1 MEWLGGLNSVDRLA
15 IVSLVQHVPRYTL
28 ATLDLVRDERRCC
41 MTPAQRLISHKV
53 LLVDDDDAVREMMT
67 VTLERKGFAV
77 VAATNVTE
85 ALKLITIESFDV
97 LITDLHMPNP
107 SDGFA
112 VITAMRHIQPKA
124 LTLLVSGHPDVK
136 SAMDAILLE
145 ADEIIVK
152 PFETKA
158 LADLVQDKLVTR
170 KLSAPTPKER
180 VAAILQRCSSL
191 IVEDWLTRVNK
202 SKELSL
208 VRLSDQERTGYL
220 PKLIDDLI
228 LRLRSP
234 HITVQEGDS
243 IRSAAAVAHG
253 KMRRS
258 QGYTSAM
265 LVHDSRILQVTL
277 FGTLQNNLSA
287 LDFSLLLPDVM
298 TIADEVDSQL
308 TQAMEGYTS
317 VVGTTAAA

>member
-1 MEWLGGLNSVDRLA
+1 MS
-15 IVSLVQHVPRYTL
+15 PT
-28 ATLDLVRDERRCC
+28 ERRI
-41 MTPAQRLISHKV
+41 AHKV
-53 LLVDDDDAVREMMT
+53 LLVDDDDAIREMMT
-67 VTLERKGFAV
+67 ATLEHKAFEV
-77 VAATNVTE
+77 VAAANVTE
-85 ALKLITIESFDV
+85 ALKLITTESFDV

-124 LTLLVSGHPDVK
+124 LTLLVSGYPDVK

-152 PFETKA
+152 PVETKK
-158 LADLVQDKLVTR
+158 LADLVHDKLLTR
-170 KLSAPTPKER
+170 KLAVPTPKER
-180 VAAILQRCSSL
+180 VAEILLRSKGH
-191 IVEDWLTRVNK
+191 IVEDWLARVKKNTET
-202 SKELSL
+202 SR
-208 VRLSDQERTGYL
+208 VALSDQELTGYL
-220 PKLIDDLI
+220 PRLIDDLV

-243 IRSAAAVAHG
+243 IGSAAAVAHG
-253 KMRRS
+253 KLRRS

-265 LVHDSRILQVTL
+265 LVQDSRILQVTL
-277 FGTLQNNLSA
+277 FGTLQKNLGA

-308 TQAMEGYTS
+308 TQAMEGYMDVT
-317 VVGTTAAA
+317 GQAAAA

>member
-1 MEWLGGLNSVDRLA
+1 
-15 IVSLVQHVPRYTL
+15 
-28 ATLDLVRDERRCC
+28 
-41 MTPAQRLISHKV
+41 MTPTEPRVVHKV
-53 LLVDDDDAVREMMT
+53 LLVDDDDAIRTMMSL
-67 VTLERKGFAV
+67 TLEHKGFDV
-77 VAATNVTE
+77 VSAANVTE
-85 ALKLITIESFDV
+85 ALKLITTKSFDV

-124 LTLLVSGHPDVK
+124 LTLLVSGYPDVK

-152 PFETKA
+152 PFEAKK
-158 LADLVQDKLVTR
+158 LADLVQDKLLTSTLAV
-170 KLSAPTPKER
+170 PTPKER
-180 VAAILQRCSSL
+180 VAEILQRCTNL
-191 IVEDWLTRVNK
+191 IVEDWLTRVKK
-202 SKELSL
+202 STELSR
-208 VRLSDQERTGYL
+208 VALSDPERTGYL

-228 LRLRSP
+228 VRLRSP

-243 IRSAAAVAHG
+243 VGSAAAVAHG
-253 KMRRS
+253 KLRKS

-265 LVHDSRILQVTL
+265 LVQDSRILQVTL
-277 FGTLQNNLSA
+277 FGTLQKNLGA

-308 TQAMEGYTS
+308 TQAMEGYMD
-317 VVGTTAAA
+317 VAGQPAAA